1 MSNIESENN
10 KLGGNMNE
18 SEIRQAAQMYALV
31 AEMEAAKATIEGM
44 KVENEHRTSQ
54 GLPPEFSSDYFF
66 KADAELVRIAI
77 RLRNEI

>member
-31 AEMEAAKATIEGM
+31 AEMEAVKAMIEGI
-44 KVENEHRTSQ
+44 KVENAHKTSQ
-54 GLPPEFSSDYFF
+54 GLPPAYSSGYFF
-66 KADAELVRIAI
+66 EAETELVKIAS
-77 RLRNEI
+77 RLRDEI